1 MNMPF
6 SHAKLTLASLGAAL
20 FATSV
25 AGAGSRAAPANIRDT
40 GVGPVIAEQGN
51 QALLQI
57 RRELQVLLHD
67 QRPRNTAPDPL
78 LSGSLRHLAPPLNVT
93 ASAGS
98 GR

>member
-1 MNMPF
+1 MPF

-25 AGAGSRAAPANIRDT
+25 AGAGPSVAPASIRNT
-40 GVGPVIAEQGN
+40 GVGAVIAEQGN

-57 RRELQVLLHD
+57 RGELRVILHD
-67 QRPRNTAPDPL
+67 QRPQTAALDAQP
-78 LSGSLRHLAPPLNVT
+78 SRLAPTMHVA